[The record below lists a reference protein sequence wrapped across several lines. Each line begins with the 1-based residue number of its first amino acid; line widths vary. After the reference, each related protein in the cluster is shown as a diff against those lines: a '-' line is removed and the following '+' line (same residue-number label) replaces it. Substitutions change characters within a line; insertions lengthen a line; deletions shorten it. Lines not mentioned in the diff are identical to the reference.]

1 MAPEAAGSSIKV
13 MLGHYLFSY
22 TKMVISMIIDIR
34 ENYEYKMGHID
45 NSINVPMDLILLVPE
60 KYLKKNKVYYLL
72 CDKGIYSNEV
82 SAKLNKMGY
91 NTHSI
96 QGGYDKFKKNNSL

>member
-1 MAPEAAGSSIKV
+1 
-13 MLGHYLFSY
+13 
-22 TKMVISMIIDIR
+22 MITPFLVEQNFDWKYKNIYMNK
-34 ENYEYKMGHID
+34 ENE
-45 NSINVPMDLILLVPE
+45 
-60 KYLKKNKVYYLL
+60 YYLI

-96 QGGYDKFKKNNSL
+96 QGGYDKIKKNNSL

>member
-1 MAPEAAGSSIKV
+1 
-13 MLGHYLFSY
+13 
-22 TKMVISMIIDIR
+22 MIIDIR

-60 KYLKKNKVYYLL
+60 KYLKKNKVYYLI

-82 SAKLNKMGY
+82 SAKLNKMG
-91 NTHSI
+91 
-96 QGGYDKFKKNNSL
+96 

>member
-1 MAPEAAGSSIKV
+1 
-13 MLGHYLFSY
+13 
-22 TKMVISMIIDIR
+22 
-34 ENYEYKMGHID
+34 MGHID
-45 NSINVPMDLILLVPE
+45 KSINVPMDLILLVPE
-60 KYLKKNKVYYLL
+60 KYLKKNKVYYLI

-82 SAKLNKMGY
+82 SEKLNKMGY

>member
-1 MAPEAAGSSIKV
+1 M
-13 MLGHYLFSY
+13 
-22 TKMVISMIIDIR
+22 
-34 ENYEYKMGHID
+34 D
-45 NSINVPMDLILLVPE
+45 NLINVAMDLILLVPA
-60 KYLKKNKVYYLL
+60 KYVKKNKVDYLM

-96 QGGYDKFKKNNSL
+96 QGGYDKIKKNNSL

>member
-1 MAPEAAGSSIKV
+1 
-13 MLGHYLFSY
+13 
-22 TKMVISMIIDIR
+22 MIIDIS

-60 KYLKKNKVYYLL
+60 KYLKKNKVYYLI

-91 NTHSI
+91 NNHSI
-96 QGGYDKFKKNNSL
+96 HGGYDKIKKSKYL